1 MRIIGHGIDAVK
13 VARIKRLLES
23 PRRRW
28 AEKFCSE
35 DERKLAGEPP
45 KHIRFYAG
53 RYAAKEAVAKALG
66 TGFAGE
72 VTWHNIE
79 ILQLESGAPLVRL
92 SNGAL
97 QYADSLGINRW
108 FLSISHCGEI
118 SIASAIAA
126 AEDEQESSEIDPLHA
141 LI

>member
-1 MRIIGHGIDAVK
+1 MIIIGHGIDAVK
-13 VARIKRLLES
+13 VARIKRLLDS
-23 PRRRW
+23 PKRRW

-35 DERKLAGEPP
+35 AERKLAGEPP
-45 KHIRFYAG
+45 EHIRFYAG

-92 SNGAL
+92 SNGTL
-97 QYADSLGINRW
+97 RYATSLGVNRW
-108 FLSISHCGEI
+108 FLSISHCGGI

-126 AEDEQESSEIDPLHA
+126 ADLEPEACEIDPLQG

>member
-35 DERKLAGEPP
+35 AERKLAGEPP
-45 KHIRFYAG
+45 KHVRFYAG

-79 ILQLESGAPLVRL
+79 ILQIESGAPLVRL

-97 QYADSLGINRW
+97 LYAASLGINRW

-118 SIASAIAA
+118 AFASAIAA
-126 AEDEQESSEIDPLHA
+126 ADLEPEPSEAYPPLG